1 MKVIIIKYHYV
12 ACEVFS
18 FTTLL
23 TQEIAKIYSH
33 ISFAFFF
40 LLESGEKKR
49 RKMQISYGK

>member
-1 MKVIIIKYHYV
+1 MWPQIHQGQVKFYSMKVIIIKYHYV

-33 ISFAFFF
+33 ISFAFSF
-40 LLESGEKKR
+40 S
-49 RKMQISYGK
+49 